1 MTVLTGCVFRLCAHW
16 SILLE
21 VNIIK
26 CLLERYEA
34 SVAMFWESCPESICV
49 CVCEKERER
58 ERVLPRINLCLM
70 VAIFSLNNHLPFIT
84 GAHARSSGGHCLNH
98 FTVPLSALSKLN
110 LSSPLVWYMEMRIIY
125 CSGLLWCFWGFDSY
139 CFWFVCTV
147 TIALCDR
154 RTLLIFGNK
163 SFPHSFIYCNYQN

>member
-1 MTVLTGCVFRLCAHW
+1 MCSLVHSFGSKYNKVFVGEIWGLCGHVLRVLPRIHL
-16 SILLE
+16 
-21 VNIIK
+21 
-26 CLLERYEA
+26 
-34 SVAMFWESCPESICV
+34 CV